1 MSKNT
6 LGFTLAELL
15 SALAILGVIAT
26 FTIPKV
32 LTSSQNGQSNAMG
45 KEAMASLSQMHLVAQ
60 LNGTLS
66 STTTGIDILNSL
78 NYIKTT
84 TTGNLDQ
91 YNGFSSIDCAATTP
105 CYFLANGGA
114 IRAANESFGGTD
126 GLRALRF
133 WFDPDGEYSGST
145 TGASKSLQ
153 IFVYYNGRVR
163 TRGTIEP
170 NTVSSTAT
178 SQPSTT
184 ADPTW
189 LVW

>member
-1 MSKNT
+1 MDKKAF
-6 LGFTLAELL
+6 GFTLAELL

-32 LTSSQNGQSNAMG
+32 LNASSNGQFNALG
-45 KEAMASLSQMHLVAQ
+45 KEAIASLSQIHMVSQ
-60 LNGTLS
+60 LNGDLA
-66 STTTGIDILNSL
+66 STTTGNDILNTL

-84 TTGNLDQ
+84 TTGTLDQ
-91 YNGFSSIDCAATTP
+91 YQGQSSIGCTVTLP

-114 IRAANESFGGTD
+114 YRAANESFGGT
-126 GLRALRF
+126 GNLNALRF

-145 TGASKSLQ
+145 TGPGKSVQ
-153 IFVYYNGRVR
+153 IVLYYNGRIR
-163 TRGTIEP
+163 TRGTIEA
-170 NTVSSTAT
+170 NTITSSVTM
-178 SQPSTT
+178 QPEVT